1 MVEER
6 GARAEERGGA
16 AVAQLPLTVRAAVA
30 ALEDALRAGGVELP
44 RDEARD
50 LIAALLDVPR
60 FWPTL
65 NADAPVERALWAQ
78 ASAAARR
85 RAAGAPFAYAVGRAA
100 FRHLTLDVDER
111 VLVPRQETE
120 TLVEEV
126 LRLTRGGAGTAV
138 DIGTGS
144 GAIALA
150 LASEGRFDRVIATD
164 LSLDALAV
172 ARRNA
177 ELLAPAL
184 RAPVEFRHG
193 AYCAPLAGVRASLV
207 VSNPPYIAFD
217 EATTLPASVRDWEPG
232 VALYAG
238 GGGMAAIVAIVRGA
252 ADVLEPGGLLALEVD
267 SRRASLAAERVAADG
282 RYREIAVLRDLAGR
296 ERIVTARRSDDRNP
310 GTAAG
315 HQGER

>member
-1 MVEER
+1 MVSEGR
-6 GARAEERGGA
+6 GAGSEERGGSV
-16 AVAQLPLTVRAAVA
+16 VAEFPLTVRAAVA
-30 ALEDALRAGGVELP
+30 ALEDALRAGGIEQP
-44 RDEARD
+44 KDEARD
-50 LIAALLDVPR
+50 MLAALLDVPR

-65 NADAPVERALWAQ
+65 NADAPVERDLWAQ
-78 ASAAARR
+78 ARTAAARR
-85 RAAGAPFAYAVGRAA
+85 VAGAPFAYAVGRAA

-126 LRLTRGGAGTAV
+126 LRLTSGGAGTAV

-150 LASEGRFDRVIATD
+150 LASEGRFAHVIATD

-177 ELLAPAL
+177 ALLAGAL
-184 RAPVEFRHG
+184 RATVEFRQG
-193 AYCAPLAGVRASLV
+193 AFCAPLAGVRASLV
-207 VSNPPYIAFD
+207 VSNPPYIAFE
-217 EATTLPASVRDWEPG
+217 EATGLPPSVRDWEPG
-232 VALYAG
+232 VALFAG
-238 GGGMAAIVAIVRGA
+238 AGGMAAIAEIVRGA
-252 ADVLEPGGLLALEVD
+252 ADILEPGGLLALEVD

-296 ERIVTARRSDDRNP
+296 ERIVVARRTGGPSEK
-310 GTAAG
+310 
-315 HQGER
+315 QGS

>member
-1 MVEER
+1 MGEER
-6 GARAEERGGA
+6 GVRSGDRGST
-16 AVAQLPLTVRAAVA
+16 AVAELPLTVRAAVA
-30 ALEDALRAGGVELP
+30 ALEDVLRTGGVELP

-50 LIAALLDVPR
+50 MLAALLDVPR

-65 NADAPVERALWAQ
+65 NADAPVERALWTQ
-78 ASAAARR
+78 ARAAAARR
-85 RAAGAPFAYAVGRAA
+85 VAGAPFAYAVGRAA

-126 LRLTRGGAGTAV
+126 LRLTSGGAGTAV

-177 ELLAPAL
+177 ELLAGAL
-184 RAPVEFRHG
+184 RATVEFRHG
-193 AYCAPLAGVRASLV
+193 AFCAPLGGVRASLV

-217 EATTLPASVRDWEPG
+217 EAIGLPPSVRDWEPG
-232 VALYAG
+232 VALFAAE
-238 GGGMAAIVAIVRGA
+238 GGMAAIAEIVRGA
-252 ADVLEPGGLLALEVD
+252 AGILEPGGLLALEVD

-296 ERIVTARRSDDRNP
+296 ERIVVARGAGTGEP
-310 GTAAG
+310 GTGTRDGA
-315 HQGER
+315 